1 MEQKKTKCD
10 SLTVARWLLASLTG
24 IFLLCGCYDGA
35 FFSALG
41 FSMCF
46 DGIVL
51 FGK

>member
-1 MEQKKTKCD
+1 MAKEKKD
-10 SLTVARWLLASLTG
+10 NSLTIARWILGSLAA
-24 IFLLCGCYDGA
+24 IFLLCGCYEGA